1 MQICQQST
9 RERRKRVKKNALKP
23 NGSQIVYE
31 RQTYNKRVWKR
42 QTEIKRG
49 KKENANVKQI
59 SNGREKKNC
68 NRQTEIK
75 CGEKEPNG
83 VRTEKN
89 HHKFWAERVNGLRVN
104 IK

>member
-1 MQICQQST
+1 MQIRQQST

-59 SNGREKKNC
+59 SNGREKKNVIAKRKS
-68 NRQTEIK
+68 NAEKKSQTEFERK
-75 CGEKEPNG
+75 
-83 VRTEKN
+83 RTTTSS
-89 HHKFWAERVNGLRVN
+89 GLRELMG
-104 IK
+104 

>member
-59 SNGREKKNC
+59 SNGRKQKTANGNRLRRKRVNE
-68 NRQTEIK
+68 RQTEIEWNNTIS
-75 CGEKEPNG
+75 GSRE
-83 VRTEKN
+83 V
-89 HHKFWAERVNGLRVN
+89 V
-104 IK
+104 

>member
-59 SNGREKKNC
+59 SNGRKQKNANG
-68 NRQTEIK
+68 NRLRRKRVNERHTEIEWNNTMS
-75 CGEKEPNG
+75 GSRE
-83 VRTEKN
+83 V
-89 HHKFWAERVNGLRVN
+89 V
-104 IK
+104 

>member
-59 SNGREKKNC
+59 SNGRKQKNA
-68 NRQTEIK
+68 NGNRLRRKRVNERQTEIEWNNTIS
-75 CGEKEPNG
+75 GSRE
-83 VRTEKN
+83 V
-89 HHKFWAERVNGLRVN
+89 V
-104 IK
+104 